1 MKTQRPLTVKETAD
15 ALGLSTHTI
24 RSWVFHRKLGFVRL
38 GRAIRIMPEEIER
51 VISTGT
57 VPAQVKRFCR

>member
-1 MKTQRPLTVKETAD
+1 MKSQQPLTVKEA
-15 ALGLSTHTI
+15 AAVLGLSTHTI

-51 VISTGT
+51 VICNGT
-57 VPAQVKRFCR
+57 VPARSKRGCQ